1 MLATIWFLLW
11 TLLWAVYFILDGF
24 DLGSGTLMPFLA
36 RNDTEKRYIYNAA
49 GPFWD
54 GNEVWLITAG
64 GVTFAAFPLAYA
76 TMFSALYA
84 PLLILLFALIF
95 RAAAFEFRNKMHSDG
110 WRRFWDICLVL
121 GNFLPAL
128 LLGLAFAN
136 LFRGIPIDADGVYHG
151 TILTLLN
158 PYGLAGGALFVLMFA
173 FHGALWLELR
183 TTGDL
188 RERARKAAFAIWPL
202 LLSMTLLFIVL
213 TAVYTNAF
221 ATFRSHPVMYVAL
234 TLAVVG
240 LVAARLTLGNG
251 AMLAAWL
258 SSALFILGTTFFGV
272 LGMYPNLI
280 ISSLDPAYSVT
291 LFNGASSPLTL
302 KIMLGVALVAVPV
315 VILYQLWVYVVFARR
330 LTPEELKSDH
340 AYGLQT
346 RALYP
351 TGRLH
356 PKAALCG
363 YIVSAYGGSIIVPLA
378 DHA

>member
-1 MLATIWFLLW
+1 MLVTIWFLLW

-36 RNDTEKRYIYNAA
+36 RNDTEKRYIYNAS

-95 RAAAFEFRNKMHSDG
+95 RAAAFEFRNKVQSDG
-110 WRRFWDICLVL
+110 WRRLWDICLVL

-128 LLGLAFAN
+128 LLGVAFAS

-151 TILTLLN
+151 SILTLLN
-158 PYGLAGGALFVLMFA
+158 PYGLAGGVLFVLMFA

-183 TTGDL
+183 TVDEL
-188 RERARKAAFAIWPL
+188 RERARKAAFIIWPL

-213 TAVYTNAF
+213 TAVYTNTF

-234 TLAVVG
+234 VLAVVG

-258 SSALFILGTTFFGV
+258 CSALFILGATFFGV

-291 LFNGASSPLTL
+291 LANGASSPLTL
-302 KIMLGVALVAVPV
+302 QIMLGVALVAVPV
-315 VILYQLWVYVVFARR
+315 VILYQLWVYVAFARR
-330 LTPEELKSDH
+330 LTPEELGSDH
-340 AYGLQT
+340 AY
-346 RALYP
+346 
-351 TGRLH
+351 
-356 PKAALCG
+356 
-363 YIVSAYGGSIIVPLA
+363 
-378 DHA
+378 